1 MQTISAATTETLLP
15 FDKLIE
21 ALRKM
26 FESGANAPL
35 RHHHTIPG
43 NNSEEATLL
52 LMPAWSLK
60 EGFGGVKLV
69 NVNPANNAHNL
80 PGINASY
87 LLFDLESGQHLCLM
101 DAAILTAK
109 RTAAASALA
118 ASYLARPDS
127 SCLLVVGAGKVGS
140 QMPSAFKH
148 VLPIQK
154 VLVWSRRQS
163 QREALAEKLFNE
175 GWDAQIPEN
184 LEAGVKSADV
194 ISCATFATE
203 PVIKGEWL
211 QPGQHIDLV
220 GSFTPTMREVDDDAI
235 AKAKVFIDT
244 PAALVESGELVI
256 PMKAGVI
263 SKDDI
268 TATFYQ
274 LCAQKNTAYKTQNQ
288 TWRQPQ
294 DITLFKGVGHAVED
308 LAAAI
313 LVYKSIGKTI

>member
-1 MQTISAATTETLLP
+1 MRTVSAVKTEELLP
-15 FDKLIE
+15 FDRLIK

-26 FESGANAPL
+26 FETGANAPL
-35 RHHHTIPG
+35 RHHHTIADDDG
-43 NNSEEATLL
+43 EEATLL
-52 LMPAWSLK
+52 LMPAWSLN

-69 NVNPANNAHNL
+69 NVNPANNTRHL

-87 LLFDLESGQHLCLM
+87 LLFDLETGQHLCLM
-101 DAAILTAK
+101 DASILTAK

-140 QMPSAFKH
+140 QIPSAFRQ

-154 VLVWSRRQS
+154 VLVWSRRKS
-163 QREALAEKLFNE
+163 QREDLVEKLCNE
-175 GWDAQIPEN
+175 GWDAAIPDT
-184 LEAGVKSADV
+184 LETGVKSADV

-211 QPGQHIDLV
+211 KPGQHIDLV
-220 GSFTPTMREVDDDAI
+220 GSFTPTMREVDDNAI
-235 AKAKVFIDT
+235 EKAKVFIDT
-244 PAALVESGELVI
+244 QAALVESGELVI

-263 SKDDI
+263 NEDDI
-268 TATFYQ
+268 AATFYQ
-274 LCAQKNTAYKTQNQ
+274 LCSQDK
-288 TWRQPQ
+288 TWRQSQ

-313 LVYKSIGKTI
+313 LVYKSIEKAV

>member
-1 MQTISAATTETLLP
+1 MMQTITAAKTEELLS
-15 FDKLIE
+15 FDKLVE
-21 ALRKM
+21 ALQKM
-26 FESGANAPL
+26 FEAGADAPL
-35 RHHHTIPG
+35 RHHHRIADKHG
-43 NNSEEATLL
+43 EESTLL

-69 NVNPANNAHNL
+69 NANPANNPRNL

-87 LLFDLESGQHLCLM
+87 LLFDLETGQHLCLM

-118 ASYLARPDS
+118 TSYLARPES

-140 QMPSAFKH
+140 QIPSAFKQ

-154 VLVWSRRQS
+154 ILVWSRRKS
-163 QREALAEKLFNE
+163 QREALVEKLRSN
-175 GWDAQIPEN
+175 GWDAQVPDT
-184 LEAGVKSADV
+184 LEAGVKTADV

-220 GSFTPTMREVDDDAI
+220 GSFTPTMREVDDNAI
-235 AKAKVFIDT
+235 EKAKIFIDT
-244 PAALVESGELVI
+244 KAAMIESGELVI
-256 PMKAGVI
+256 PMDSGVI
-263 SKDDI
+263 SEDDI
-268 TATFYQ
+268 AATFYQ
-274 LCAQKNTAYKTQNQ
+274 LCAQEKAQDKA
-288 TWRQPQ
+288 WRQPR

-313 LVYKSIGKTI
+313 LVYKSIGKAV